1 MTDLYTLIGDAC
13 SYADAEVPACSV
25 CGYSSVPG
33 LTADAGRVCE
43 PCAMLRPRLA
53 MRLDQPGGH
62 SAVLIGDMVVG
73 WVVSHPSGRWS
84 AACDGRVAWTD
95 SLDDALDMIGGWWR

>member
-1 MTDLYTLIGDAC
+1 MTDLHTLIGDAC

-43 PCAMLRPRLA
+43 PCALIRPRLA
-53 MRLDQPGGH
+53 MRWDHGR
-62 SAVLIGDMVVG
+62 VTIGETVVG
-73 WVVSHPSGRWS
+73 EAVRHPSGRWHVTRGGW
-84 AACDGRVAWTD
+84 ADT
-95 SLDDALDMIGGWWR
+95 LDDALDEIGRWLR